1 MFATSAFKES
11 IIMYSLFYNV
21 FMKTV
26 SLYQRLLIIKSIT
39 SFLTACMYQICE
51 LIKKKTET
59 QTMNKMEFAT

>member
-26 SLYQRLLIIKSIT
+26 SLYQRLLI
-39 SFLTACMYQICE
+39 
-51 LIKKKTET
+51 
-59 QTMNKMEFAT
+59 